1 MEGVEQTLSFIV
13 EWFDPH
19 PQICKKYV
27 LKLHCHTNDVEMR
40 DIQTKRTFLSKTK
53 LPSSLDKSDFFVG
66 ASILLLSRDLKVIDY
81 ADVATRTQL
90 ENVNERTVCVVS
102 PTLYDQ
108 LGNVVSLIENAG
120 FTLVDLHSTSLA
132 GDDSV
137 TDAFATAELL
147 RIDPEEL
154 LRPEPL
160 VVMLFRGANSIAAV
174 YNLVQSSQYTG
185 CDLFCFSTLEEVEDV
200 VNFFAMDHPSRQTTA
215 TLDECTCCVIKP
227 HAVRSRLVGAI
238 LNDIVSR
245 GFAVSAIETFRLERA
260 AAAEF
265 LEIYAGIS
273 QDYNNMCSE
282 MCSGTLVALEIRLLE
297 SKLGDGT
304 TMIDQQEE
312 VVETFRV
319 HAGPWDVE
327 VAKELYPDT
336 IRAHFGKDR
345 TRNAIHCTDL
355 PKDGVMECEYFFKI
369 LTNLQVTGEISFD
382 CCAGRSAK
390 P

>member
-1 MEGVEQTLSFIV
+1 M
-13 EWFDPH
+13 
-19 PQICKKYV
+19 
-27 LKLHCHTNDVEMR
+27 
-40 DIQTKRTFLSKTK
+40 
-53 LPSSLDKSDFFVG
+53 
-66 ASILLLSRDLKVIDY
+66 IDY
-81 ADVATRTQL
+81 ADVATRTLL

-102 PTLYDQ
+102 PALYDQ

-120 FTLVDLHSTSLA
+120 FTLVDLHSTRHSTSHA

-160 VVMLFRGANSIAAV
+160 VVMSFRGANSIAAV
-174 YNLVQSSQYTG
+174 YNLVQSSQYAG
-185 CDLFCFSTLEEVEDV
+185 CELFCFSTPEEVEDV
-200 VNFFAMDHPSRQTTA
+200 INFFAMDHPSQRTTA
-215 TLDECTCCVIKP
+215 TLEECTCCVIKP

-245 GFAVSAIETFRLERA
+245 GFAVSDIETFRLERA

-282 MCSGTLVALEIRLLE
+282 MCSGTLVALEI
-297 SKLGDGT
+297 KLGDGT
-304 TMIDQQEE
+304 TMIDRQEE
-312 VVETFRV
+312 VVETFRA

-327 VAKELYPDT
+327 VAKELYPNT

-355 PKDGVMECEYFFKI
+355 PNDGVMECEYFFKI
-369 LTNLQVTGEISFD
+369 LTNLRV
-382 CCAGRSAK
+382 AGG
-390 P
+390 

>member
-19 PQICKKYV
+19 PQICKKFV

-53 LPSSLDKSDFFVG
+53 LPPSLDKSDFFVG

-81 ADVATRTQL
+81 ADVATRTLL
-90 ENVNERTVCVVS
+90 ENVNERTICVLS
-102 PTLYDQ
+102 PALYDQ
-108 LGNVVSLIENAG
+108 LGNVVSLIETAG

-132 GDDSV
+132 TDDSV
-137 TDAFATAELL
+137 TDAYSTAELL

-160 VVMLFRGANSIAAV
+160 VIMSFRGADSVVAV
-174 YNLVQSSQYTG
+174 FNLVQSSQYAG
-185 CDLFCFSTLEEVEDV
+185 CGLFSFSTPEEVEDMT
-200 VNFFAMDHPSRQTTA
+200 NFFSMDHPSRQTTA
-215 TLDECTCCVIKP
+215 TLEECTCCVIKP
-227 HAVRSRLVGAI
+227 HAVRSRLVGNI
-238 LNDIVSR
+238 LKDIVSR
-245 GFAVSAIETFRLERA
+245 GFAVSAMKTFRLERA
-260 AAAEF
+260 AAAKF

-273 QDYNNMCSE
+273 PDYNNMCTE

-297 SKLGDGT
+297 SKVGDGGST
-304 TMIDQQEE
+304 IDRQEE
-312 VVETFRV
+312 VVETFRI
-319 HAGPWDVE
+319 HAGPWDVD

-336 IRAHFGKDR
+336 IRARFGKDR

-355 PKDGVMECEYFFKI
+355 PKDGVVECEYFFKA
-369 LTNLQVTGEISFD
+369 TRRG
-382 CCAGRSAK
+382 
-390 P
+390 